1 MNASSP
7 NVSDA
12 ATVLRA
18 FHRTEGWWWREE
30 GVETAWKS
38 LGTALLTTPS
48 IRQHK
53 RTNPF
58 SAALLLR
65 GRNRTSSGIVSERR
79 EKSRRRVHTHTRTDR
94 RETERRPVFCFF
106 LFFFGSVH
114 LCYRF
119 EFPWMRFAE
128 RDGANVHVGFEQ
140 RGAATERRQP
150 RMLGREHLLEA
161 VIFGMEEAFG
171 GVVATGDL

>member
-79 EKSRRRVHTHTRTDR
+79 EKSRRRVHTHTHVRTEGRQNDA
-94 RETERRPVFCFF
+94 PFFVLFFCFLEAF
-106 LFFFGSVH
+106 TYVIDSS
-114 LCYRF
+114 
-119 EFPWMRFAE
+119 FPGCDSRSGMEPMSTSASSRE
-128 RDGANVHVGFEQ
+128 EQ
-140 RGAATERRQP
+140 RPNVGSRGCSDVSTC
-150 RMLGREHLLEA
+150 
-161 VIFGMEEAFG
+161 
-171 GVVATGDL
+171 